1 MSAFKKVV
9 ALAAST
15 AVASSSIAWTTVA
28 SADVFKLD
36 GPPKVAIILFG
47 PKNDGGWSQSFEEAR
62 PELEKVIGAKIP
74 VVDKVPEDA
83 SAITPPAERF
93 IQRGYNVIIGTAF
106 GYSDTFKKLA
116 EEHPKVAFL
125 NATGITNGPN
135 LESFYGR
142 TYESQFLCGM
152 AAAAASKTGKL
163 GFVAANPLP
172 VVNWTINAYELGAK
186 KINPNATLTVVFT
199 GSWND
204 PVKER
209 AATTA
214 LIDQGADVIGQH
226 VDTPTP
232 QIVAQERGVYGTGH
246 HRDLREFAP
255 KATQCSSVWTWAKF
269 LGPALERIKAGT
281 WDPSPYGAFPGIKEG
296 GTDIACCGS
305 AVSDENKKKIFAARQ
320 DIIDGKDPIFVGPM
334 VDREGKERL
343 PAGKAITD
351 AELWKMDWFVPG
363 VISQK

>member
-1 MSAFKKVV
+1 MARPRSRSFSSGLKTT
-9 ALAAST
+9 AAG
-15 AVASSSIAWTTVA
+15 VE
-28 SADVFKLD
+28 
-36 GPPKVAIILFG
+36 
-47 PKNDGGWSQSFEEAR
+47 SFEEAR

-116 EEHPKVAFL
+116 DEHPKVAFL

-142 TYESQFLCGM
+142 TYESQYLCGM
-152 AAAAASKTGKL
+152 AAAAVSKTGKL

-199 GSWND
+199 GAWND

-269 LGPALERIKAGT
+269 LGPTLEQIKAGT
-281 WDPSPYGAFPGIKEG
+281 WNPSPYGAFPGIKEG

-320 DIIDGKDPIFVGPM
+320 DIIDGKDPVFVGPM
-334 VDREGKERL
+334 TDREGKERL

>member
-1 MSAFKKVV
+1 MSMSKK
-9 ALAAST
+9 
-15 AVASSSIAWTTVA
+15 AVAFAAAAAVAYSSAAWTTA
-28 SADVFKLD
+28 SAAVFKLD
-36 GPPKVAIILFG
+36 GPPKPALILFG
-47 PKNDGGWSQSFEEAR
+47 PKNDGGWSQSFEEAL
-62 PELEKVIGAKIP
+62 PALEKIVGAKIP
-74 VVDKVPEDA
+74 VVDKVPEDS

-106 GYSDTFKKLA
+106 GYSDTFKKLS
-116 EEHPKVAFL
+116 EKYPKVAFL
-125 NATGITNGPN
+125 DASGIVNGPN

-142 TYESQFLCGM
+142 TYQSQYLCGM

-172 VVNWTINAYELGAK
+172 VVNWTINAYELGAQ
-186 KINPNATLTVVFT
+186 KINPKATLTVVFT
-199 GSWND
+199 GAWND

-246 HRDLREFAP
+246 HRDLSEFAP

-269 LGPALERIKAGT
+269 LGPTLQEMKAGT
-281 WDPSPYGAFPGIKEG
+281 WSPPPYGAFPGIKQG
-296 GTDIACCGS
+296 GTDIACCGK
-305 AVSDENKKKIFAARQ
+305 AVSAADKKKIMSARQ
-320 DIIDGKDPIFVGPM
+320 DIIDGTHPIYSGPM
-334 VDREGKERL
+334 SDRDGKLRI
-343 PAGKAITD
+343 PAGKVIAD
-351 AELWKMDWFVPG
+351 GDLWKMDWFVPG